1 MQHEPRSQVVSTRL
15 SMDIIN
21 KMNGVV
27 GDGNKSDFILQA
39 IENELAH
46 SHDSGKE
53 YREMT
58 KKINKIDADSLHKS
72 LSELIVT
79 TQVIFEELRKQNEL
93 LKLIHRRATFSS
105 VFSKHGLDEIKR
117 SDELSKSVKLKAVE
131 LTQDELKQL
140 KF

>member
-1 MQHEPRSQVVSTRL
+1 MKEEMIRIHITLEKKL
-15 SMDIIN
+15 FEDIKKASGEKGISN
-21 KMNGVV
+21 FLRIASK
-27 GDGNKSDFILQA
+27 
-39 IENELAH
+39 NELEH

-53 YREMT
+53 FREMNR
-58 KKINKIDADSLHKS
+58 KINKIDANSLHKS
-72 LSELIVT
+72 LSEMIVT